1 MKRKKVAA
9 FIQAHLL
16 GCFELK
22 LVGDLI
28 DSFPNLNIEEKMMAM
43 QGTTDD

>member
-28 DSFPNLNIEEKMMAM
+28 NGLPNLNIEERMRPM
-43 QGTTDD
+43 QETTGD